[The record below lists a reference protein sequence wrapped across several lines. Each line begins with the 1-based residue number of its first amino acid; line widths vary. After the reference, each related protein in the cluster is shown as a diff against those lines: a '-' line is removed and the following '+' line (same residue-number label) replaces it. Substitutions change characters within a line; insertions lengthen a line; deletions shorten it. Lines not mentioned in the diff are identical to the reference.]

1 MKILKTLILSLVLL
15 NLSCD
20 ERIEYDPR
28 VSEYIVFANKTTDTI
43 RISNSKINYLSM
55 ANPDTLLL
63 APDRFA
69 QISISKSY
77 SSWFTVAE
85 FQSLLSYFEVT
96 IKDNKQKES
105 AYKMAVRNIDNWKRK
120 SEHIEHFYYFKD
132 FTIEHYFSFT
142 E

>member
-20 ERIEYDPR
+20 ERIEYDPH

-69 QISISKSY
+69 QISIIKSY

-85 FQSLLSYFEVT
+85 FQ
-96 IKDNKQKES
+96 
-105 AYKMAVRNIDNWKRK
+105 
-120 SEHIEHFYYFKD
+120 
-132 FTIEHYFSFT
+132 
-142 E
+142 